1 MLSRGGWRA
10 EGGEAAVRP
19 TNRGTAPPQQHRQPM
34 TAPGCERQSPTA
46 ENGPPPNHR
55 RDGDLSASPFSLQ
68 LLQPLAIIPKCHT
81 TDTSPGPTPPMEM
94 VNCSAGPRVVG
105 VGHAQVGAWTGGG
118 VGCVDVGG
126 ELRELWGGLPDTAN
140 PPKLKLSSDD
150 LGHRPPG
157 PFLLSVFSSQLSE
170 HSSFANLIEAGKGGL
185 GGWQCRSRV
194 PKMHTVAHRLS
205 PSLQLLSGV
214 QGFCP
219 IMEARLGGADAHR
232 ISSSSTPR
240 RHSGTRQ
247 TEPNPQFRAIS
258 AHLIDPLR
266 RNAPREMRS
275 QLQALVGR
283 QTSSVVA
290 LAPTLS
296 AVLLLDAS
304 PLLGSLGWLGCCCSA
319 GTGLSGLS
327 GGALVLLQ
335 AI

>member
-1 MLSRGGWRA
+1 MGRL
-10 EGGEAAVRP
+10 
-19 TNRGTAPPQQHRQPM
+19 TQHRQ
-34 TAPGCERQSPTA
+34 
-46 ENGPPPNHR
+46 
-55 RDGDLSASPFSLQ
+55 
-68 LLQPLAIIPKCHT
+68 
-81 TDTSPGPTPPMEM
+81 
-94 VNCSAGPRVVG
+94 
-105 VGHAQVGAWTGGG
+105 
-118 VGCVDVGG
+118 
-126 ELRELWGGLPDTAN
+126 

-157 PFLLSVFSSQLSE
+157 PFLLPVFSSQLSE

-247 TEPNPQFRAIS
+247 TEPNPQFRAMS

-275 QLQALVGR
+275 QLQALAGR

-304 PLLGSLGWLGCCCSA
+304 PCWGPCWVVGLLLQRWNRAVWAVWWCLGAVAGNLGGQFGGIWLADFPSPPA
-319 GTGLSGLS
+319 S
-327 GGALVLLQ
+327 ALVRIRRTAPLSFRPHIRLFANSALNRSRQ
-335 AI
+335 KFPQIRSTCRTRKALVCV